1 MRFIKDLYL
10 SNRFFTLLVS
20 CGVLFVVSF
29 FLPLLYGSAKAIFAV
44 FIVLTLIDY
53 LSVFLLKEGFF
64 ARREMAEK
72 LSNGSENEIYLY
84 LENRYT
90 FGTYVKVIDEIPHQF
105 QKRDVL
111 FKETLKS
118 GESKT
123 LRYWLRPV
131 KRGEYE
137 FGAINIFI
145 STVIG
150 LTRRRFRFDQ
160 GKTVPVY
167 PSFIQMRKYELM
179 AISNRLPELGIKR
192 IRRIGHSS
200 EFEQI
205 KTYVAGD
212 DTRTINWKATARK
225 GSLMV
230 NNYQDE
236 KSQQVYC
243 IIDKG
248 RVMQM
253 PFEGMSLL
261 DYSINASLVLANSAM
276 IKGDKAGIITFSN
289 KISSILKADKKPVHL
304 QHILE
309 LLYNQRT
316 QFKESDYDKLFANIR
331 VNINQ
336 RSLLVLFTNFESLA
350 AMRRQLPFLLQLA
363 KHHLVLTVFFENTE
377 MDELLNSRPANT
389 EEIYLK
395 TIAEKFVY
403 DKKLIVKE
411 LNQHGV
417 HTLLTPPAKLTVNT
431 LNRYLEFKARGLI

>member
-1 MRFIKDLYL
+1 MI
-10 SNRFFTLLVS
+10 SS
-20 CGVLFVVSF
+20 GVLFVVAF
-29 FLPLLYGSAKAIFAV
+29 FIPILYGFVKAAFAA
-44 FIVLTLIDY
+44 FMVLTIVDY
-53 LSVFLLKEGFF
+53 ILLFGQRHGFF

-72 LSNGSENEIYLY
+72 LSNGSENEIYIY
-84 LENRYT
+84 LENHFP
-90 FGTYVKVIDEIPHQF
+90 FGANVKIIDEIPHQF

-111 FKETLKS
+111 FLESLKS
-118 GESKT
+118 GEGKAI
-123 LRYWLRPV
+123 RYWLRPV

-137 FGAINIFI
+137 FGAINVFV

-150 LTRRRFRFDQ
+150 LARRRYHFEQ

-205 KTYVAGD
+205 KTYVPGD

-276 IKGDKAGIITFSN
+276 IKGDKAGVITFSN

-316 QFKESDYDKLFANIR
+316 QFKESDYEKLFANIR
-331 VNINQ
+331 LNINQ

-350 AMRRQLPFLLQLA
+350 AMRRQLPFLQQLA

-377 MDELLNSRPANT
+377 MEELLTMRPANT
-389 EEIYLK
+389 EEVYLK

-411 LNQHGV
+411 LNQHGI

-431 LNRYLEFKARGLI
+431 LNRYLEFKSRGLI